1 MNWAAL
7 LSAAVEP
14 SRRLRVAL
22 ADPAA
27 QQTAWLL
34 DLIAQNARTEFG
46 RRHQFALIKSVKD
59 YQRSVPVLSYEQYA
73 RDIEAIVD
81 GQPNILTAEPVVA
94 FEETAGTISGRKL
107 IPYTRA
113 GLSDIESAI
122 LPWLRGLA
130 QAHPSIVAGKAYW
143 SASPV
148 GRVTRRTRGGV
159 PIGFDSDTGYFSAP
173 AAAALSALAAVP
185 MEVSQI
191 KDIAEWRYLTL
202 RILLARDDL
211 TFVSIWSPTFLG
223 LLLDA
228 MPLLADRLL
237 AAIHDGVAGCDTLL
251 ARHCTFAPQPERARL
266 VARAIVTADA
276 AQIWPRLSLV
286 SAWAHGQARGAFEA
300 LRRRMPQVAFD
311 TKGLIASE
319 GIVSL
324 SLPGHSYPVPAVIS
338 AFLEFLDAS
347 RRPHLV
353 HELESGAT
361 YRIVITT
368 RSGLYRYDLGD
379 EVVCRDIEAGIPS
392 LEFLGRCGVVADLV
406 GEKLAEAFV
415 VTCLRDVEGNPILAP
430 VDSPRPH
437 YVILHDAPRLTGYL
451 ASTIES
457 RLADNPHYAYARRVG
472 QLGPL
477 RVRAIPGLQG
487 AYHRWRLEQGQK
499 LGDIKPPVLLRTAK
513 ETAGLLALLA
523 KFEMRRT
530 A

>member
-7 LSAAVEP
+7 LSATAEP
-14 SRRLRVAL
+14 TRRLRAAV

-34 DLIAQNARTEFG
+34 DLVAQNARTEFG
-46 RRHQFALIKSVKD
+46 RRHRFALIKSVED
-59 YQRSVPVLSYEQYA
+59 YRRSVPVLSYEQYA
-73 RDIEAIVD
+73 RDIEAIAD

-94 FEETAGTISGRKL
+94 FEETAGTTSGRKL

-113 GLSDIESAI
+113 GLADIESAI
-122 LPWLRGLA
+122 LLWLQGLA
-130 QAHPSIVAGKAYW
+130 EAHPSIVAGKAYW
-143 SASPV
+143 SVSPV
-148 GRVTRRTRGGV
+148 GRATRRTRGGV
-159 PIGFDSDTGYFSAP
+159 PIGFDSDAGYFSAP

-185 MEVSQI
+185 MELGQI

-202 RILLARDDL
+202 RILLGRDDL

-228 MPLLADRLL
+228 IPVLADRLL
-237 AAIHDGVAGCDTLL
+237 AAIHDGLAGCNTPL
-251 ARHCTFAPQPERARL
+251 ARHCTFDPQPERARL
-266 VARAIVTADA
+266 IEHAIVTADV

-286 SAWAHGQARGAFEA
+286 SAWAHGQARGAFTA

-311 TKGLIASE
+311 TKGLIATE
-319 GIVSL
+319 GIVSI
-324 SLPGHSYPVPAVIS
+324 SLPGHSYPIPALIS

-353 HELESGAT
+353 HELEVGVS
-361 YRIVITT
+361 YRIVIST

-379 EVVCRDIEAGIPS
+379 EVVCRGIEAGIPN
-392 LEFLGRCGVVADLV
+392 LEFLGRCGVVADTV
-406 GEKLAEAFV
+406 GEKLAEAFI
-415 VTCLRDVEGNPILAP
+415 VTCLGDVEGNPILAP
-430 VDSPRPH
+430 VDAPRPH
-437 YVILHDAPRLTGYL
+437 YVILHEAPRFSACL

-457 RLADNPHYAYARRVG
+457 RLKSNPHYAYARRIG

-499 LGDIKPPVLLRTAK
+499 LGDIKPPVLLRTAN
-513 ETAGLLALLA
+513 ETAELLALLP